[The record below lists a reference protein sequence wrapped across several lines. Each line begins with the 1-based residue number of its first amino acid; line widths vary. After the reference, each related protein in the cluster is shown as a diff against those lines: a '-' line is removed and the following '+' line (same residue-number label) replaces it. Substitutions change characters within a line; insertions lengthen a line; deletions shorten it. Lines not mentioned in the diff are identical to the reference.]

1 MFMEKPVRQREDTK
15 CNKDI
20 NHLPSILTRAPISRD
35 RKQRPSNINNAAKK
49 TEMKEEDNVLKFVHL
64 RAVYVPVYLFKVISI
79 HML

>member
-1 MFMEKPVRQREDTK
+1 MFIEKPVRQREDSK

-49 TEMKEEDNVLKFVHL
+49 TEMKEDNVLKFVHL
-64 RAVYVPVYLFKVISI
+64 RTVCVPVYLFKVISI